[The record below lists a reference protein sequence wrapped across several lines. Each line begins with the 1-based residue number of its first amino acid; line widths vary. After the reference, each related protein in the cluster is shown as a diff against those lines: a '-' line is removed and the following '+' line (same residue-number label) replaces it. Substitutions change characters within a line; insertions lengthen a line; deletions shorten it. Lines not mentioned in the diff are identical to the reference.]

1 MTRRRWTSRDI
12 GLLRE
17 RYPVEGPGKLTEELG
32 RSEDSISSFAR
43 RCGLRT
49 SRRPYRRKAQ
59 EASIGSGSVTAT
71 RKGTRLLCG
80 RIP

>member
-1 MTRRRWTSRDI
+1 MTRRRWTGRDI

-49 SRRPYRRKAQ
+49 PRHPYRRKGRQPQ
-59 EASIGSGSVTAT
+59 EALVGPDLGE
-71 RKGTRLLCG
+71 
-80 RIP
+80 